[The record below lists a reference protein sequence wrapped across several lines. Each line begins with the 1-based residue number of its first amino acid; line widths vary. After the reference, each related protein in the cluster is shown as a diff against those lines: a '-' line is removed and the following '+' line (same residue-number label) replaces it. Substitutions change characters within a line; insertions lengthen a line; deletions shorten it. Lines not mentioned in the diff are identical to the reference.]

1 MFPSVA
7 RGSVFPLLYAV
18 AGLVMMVTAG
28 GGCVD
33 VAVRSAQNAANLKS
47 LSNTF
52 VRLMGLRFR
61 VRHVRNLH
69 SLKGP
74 FEHND
79 CKFLR
84 CFLYLIG

>member
-7 RGSVFPLLYAV
+7 RGGVFPLLYAL
-18 AGLVMMVTAG
+18 AALVMMVTAG

-33 VAVRSAQNAANLKS
+33 VAVRSAQNAANLKR
-47 LSNTF
+47 LSDML
-52 VRLMGLRFR
+52 VRLLGLRFR

-74 FEHND
+74 FEQND
-79 CKFLR
+79 CK
-84 CFLYLIG
+84 Y